1 MSHLDNHY
9 IPASKQRE
17 APGQGLN
24 WIGKSM
30 KRVEDP
36 RMLAGK
42 GRYIDDIVLPNMA
55 HAAVLR
61 SPHAHARIKSIDTAK
76 AEALP
81 GVVLV
86 MTGAQAGGHRPAS
99 AGRERDHPCRT
110 ARCGAG
116 RGREA
121 NDELRCIAASFKG
134 ALSASGKRGLVRTE
148 PAFHDP
154 MDLVRVGAPV
164 RGCPLGHRF
173 FGVSSLLSRNERGIA
188 RQAFPARS
196 GLFG

>member
-17 APGQGLN
+17 VPPNLN

-36 RMLAGK
+36 RLLAGK
-42 GRYIDDIVLPNMA
+42 GRYVDDVVLPNMA

-61 SPHAHARIKSIDTAK
+61 SPHAHARIKTIDSSK

-86 MTGAQAGGHRPAS
+86 MTGAQAA
-99 AGRERDHPCRT
+99 
-110 ARCGAG
+110 
-116 RGREA
+116 
-121 NDELRCIAASFKG
+121 ELTGPVASFASPPLVQLHGDRQG
-134 ALSASGKRGLVRTE
+134 AAWVRQWRRWWPDRYIAE
-148 PAFHDP
+148 DALLIELEWLCRSRWIRAAI
-154 MDLVRVGAPV
+154 MRPV
-164 RGCPLGHRF
+164 RRSFTPIAVRPTA
-173 FGVSSLLSRNERGIA
+173 SSTAPSSSELSIGILP
-188 RQAFPARS
+188 RPMW
-196 GLFG
+196 